1 MNLGATKPLERIKA
15 EAEESDHSLK
25 RTLGP
30 VNLVALGIGAIIGA
44 GLFSL
49 TGIAAAENA
58 GPAVVLSFVVA
69 AFGCAFAGMC
79 YSEFSTL
86 IPIAGS
92 AYTYA
97 YATLGELLAWI
108 IGWDLV
114 LEYAVGAATVSV
126 SWSSYVVK
134 LLRTLGIEPAVRF
147 INCPFDPT
155 PGFIN
160 LPAILIICI
169 MSTLLIIGIQES
181 ARVNGLIVAVKVTIV
196 IIVIAVGYG
205 YIHRANY
212 TPFIPPNTG
221 TFGEFGI
228 SGVMRAAAVVFF
240 AFIGFDAVST
250 AAQEA
255 RRPQRDMPIGI
266 IGSLAVCTLLYVLF
280 ARVLTGMVNYKIF
293 KGDASPVATVIRQ
306 FPSEAL
312 QITIVVGII
321 AGYSSVIL
329 VMLLGQSRVFFSMSR
344 DGLLPRVFSDVHPK
358 FRTPWRCNLIF
369 MVFVSLF
376 SGFLPISKLGQ
387 MTSIGTLRAFVI
399 VCIGIMVMRRTRPD
413 LPRPY
418 CTPMVPLVP
427 ILGILVCLAMMA
439 SLDVESWYR
448 LVIWLVIG
456 LTIYFTYSRKHSNL
470 VTGK

>member
-1 MNLGATKPLERIKA
+1 MSSLLTTKPLEQIKA
-15 EAEESDHSLK
+15 EADDSEHSLK

-69 AFGCAFAGMC
+69 AIGCAFAGMC
-79 YSEFSTL
+79 YSEFATM

-97 YATLGELLAWI
+97 YATMGELLAWI

-134 LLRTLGIEPAVRF
+134 LFHTFGIELPQSLTA
-147 INCPFDPT
+147 CPFDPT
-155 PGFIN
+155 PGIIN
-160 LPAILIICI
+160 LPAVFIII
-169 MSTLLIIGIQES
+169 VMSTLLIIGIQES
-181 ARVNGLIVAVKVTIV
+181 ARVNGFIVVLKVTIV
-196 IIVIAVGYG
+196 IIVILVGFSYVNS
-205 YIHRANY
+205 ANY
-212 TPFIPPNTG
+212 HPFIPPNSG
-221 TFGEFGI
+221 KFGEFGW

-255 RRPQRDMPIGI
+255 RKPQRDMPIGI
-266 IGSLAVCTLLYVLF
+266 IGSLAICTILYVLF
-280 ARVLTGMVNYKIF
+280 SRVLTGMVNYQIF
-293 KGDASPVATVIRQ
+293 KGDASPVATVIKQ
-306 FPSEAL
+306 FPSQVL
-312 QITIVVGII
+312 QVAIVIGII

-344 DGLLPRVFSDVHPK
+344 DGLLPRVFSDVHHK

-376 SGFLPISKLGQ
+376 SGFLPISKLGH
-387 MTSIGTLRAFVI
+387 MTSIGTLLAFVI

-418 CTPMVPLVP
+418 RTPFVPVVP
-427 ILGILVCLAMMA
+427 ILGIVTCLAMMA
-439 SLDVESWYR
+439 SLDVDTWYR

-456 LTIYFTYSRKHSNL
+456 LCIYFGYSRRHSKL
-470 VTGK
+470 A